1 VQPLELTGHDLS
13 LDDVVAVARDG
24 RRVSISP
31 AAVERMRA
39 ARAVAEHAAA
49 ADAGVYGLNTGLGA
63 LRDVPQGA
71 AEVYNRLTIQSH
83 RTTHGPLLGRDV
95 VRAAMLHR
103 ANALC
108 LGRSMARPEVAEA
121 LASALNDGAEP
132 PIRAIGSIGQSDL
145 PVTAEIAHALVERGL
160 VLEQGESLPLLNA
173 NSLSAGA
180 GALALHDAGVLLDA
194 YDSVVALSLDGFA
207 ANLSMLHPQL
217 AADRPYPGLIA
228 TADRLRGLLAGSRL
242 LDGEPPR
249 QLQDPLCFRCIPQ
262 VHGAVRDVLAN
273 SSEQAR
279 IELNASGDNP
289 MVVVDENIVVSV
301 ANFDIVPL
309 AMALDAARL
318 ALAQVFTASNERVQK
333 LLAGQFS
340 GLATALRADDG
351 PEDALGMMGLGA
363 AALAAEARLLAAP
376 VSLEVSTTTIAAG
389 IEDRMTMAPLAARRL
404 SEMVEL
410 GSRVAAVELV
420 VGAQAVD
427 LRARPA
433 IGVGSAAAYA
443 GTRARV
449 PFLGPMEAPGNNL
462 DDLSAWVIGGMPAS

>member
-1 VQPLELTGHDLS
+1 
-13 LDDVVAVARDG
+13 VVGVAREG
-24 RRVSISP
+24 RQVAIAP

-39 ARAVAEHAAA
+39 SRAVAERAAGSP
-49 ADAGVYGLNTGLGA
+49 AGVYGLNTGLGA
-63 LRDVPQGA
+63 LRDVPQGS

-83 RTTHGPLLGRDV
+83 RTTHGPMLGRDV

-103 ANALC
+103 ANAMC
-108 LGRSMARPEVAEA
+108 LGRSMARPDVAEA

-132 PIRAIGSIGQSDL
+132 AIRAIGSIGQSDL

-160 VLEQGESLPLLNA
+160 VLEQGESLPLMNA

-194 YDSVVALSLDGFA
+194 WDSVAALSMDGFS

-217 AADRPYPGLIA
+217 AADRPYPGLVA
-228 TADRLRGLLAGSRL
+228 TAERLRALLAGSRL
-242 LDGEPPR
+242 LAGEPPR
-249 QLQDPLCFRCIPQ
+249 QLQDPLCFRCVPQ
-262 VHGAVRDVLAN
+262 VHGAVRDALAQAR
-273 SSEQAR
+273 EQAT

-289 MVVVDENIVVSV
+289 MVVADEGIVVSV
-301 ANFDIVPL
+301 ANFDIIPL
-309 AMALDAARL
+309 AMALDTARL
-318 ALAQVFTASNERVQK
+318 ALAQLFTVSNERIQK

-351 PEDALGMMGLGA
+351 PEDALGMMGLGG

-376 VSLEVSTTTIAAG
+376 VSLEVSTTMIAAG

-404 SEMVEL
+404 AEMDYL
-410 GSRVAAVELV
+410 GSRLAAVELV

-427 LRARPA
+427 LRGKPV
-433 IGVGSAAAYA
+433 IGVGSRAAYD
-443 GTRARV
+443 GTRARI
-449 PFLGPMEAPGNNL
+449 PFLGPMEAPANDL
-462 DDLSAWVIGGMPAS
+462 DDLSAWVIAGMPAA